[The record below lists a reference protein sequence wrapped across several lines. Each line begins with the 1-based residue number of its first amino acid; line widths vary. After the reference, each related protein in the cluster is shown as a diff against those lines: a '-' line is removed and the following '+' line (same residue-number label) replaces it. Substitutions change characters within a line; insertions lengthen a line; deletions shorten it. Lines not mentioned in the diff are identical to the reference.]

1 MSMDHLPIAIV
12 GAGPVG
18 LAAAAHLLERGLAP
32 MVFEAGATA
41 GASIGRWGHVRMFSP
56 WSFNIDAKAAALLA
70 PTGWVAPPADAYPT
84 GRDLLTQYLWPLA
97 EVGPIRQRLHLNSR
111 VVSVSRAGHDVMRT
125 AQRGQAPFL
134 LRVAGPEG
142 ERDVLARAVI
152 DASGTYATPNWMG
165 THGIPALGEMA
176 SADRIA
182 YGVPD
187 VLGAA
192 RPRYANRRVL
202 VLGSGHS
209 AFNELHDLAELAVA
223 EPRTQVL
230 WAIRGVSLE
239 RILGGGKNDQLQER
253 GKLGLVIGRLL
264 DEGKIALHT
273 GVHVDRIA
281 ESPEGLRL
289 HAVSQVLP
297 PVDEVIV
304 ATGFRP
310 DLGLLSE
317 LRLELDPATQS
328 PVRLAPLIDPNV
340 HSCGTVRPHGAAELS
355 HPEDGLYVVGMKSYG
370 RAPTFLM
377 WTGYEQVRSVT
388 AALAGDWEAA
398 GRVELVLPET
408 GVCHTQFRRPDAV
421 AERGPGCGT
430 TACASGRQG

>member
-97 EVGPIRQRLHLNSR
+97 EVAPIRQRLHLNSR

-125 AQRGQAPFL
+125 AQRGQAPFV
-134 LRVAGPEG
+134 LRVADPEG

-187 VLGAA
+187 VLGEA
-192 RPRYANRRVL
+192 RHRYANRRVL

-209 AFNELHDLAELAVA
+209 AFNALHDLAELAVA

-289 HAVSQVLP
+289 HAASQVLP

-377 WTGYEQVRSVT
+377 WTGYEQVRSVA

-408 GVCHTQFRRPDAV
+408 GVCHTQFRRPDVV